1 MWEYKS
7 DRVVHEE
14 EEAPPQ
20 LPTANSIVA
29 SPQKR
34 HVTVP
39 NSKHFENVNSNEC
52 RICGETGEKS
62 FWIGCS
68 HKNKLS
74 GRQDCNY
81 WVHQWCIGLSQKIW
95 WRSHIF
101 VLHIIIH
108 IFVLHM
114 GKRNRKVNS
123 KKKIFLSVCLPI
135 SFTMCLSMYILWWNI
150 LIHCTSTLYMPYY
163 RKSTFWKLVK
173 ITTKQN
179 LTLHLIN
186 PLSSKSG

>member
-1 MWEYKS
+1 MSIRLKPTWKDGKMWEYKS

-20 LPTANSIVA
+20 LLTANPIIA

-34 HVTVP
+34 HVAVP
-39 NSKHFENVNSNEC
+39 NSKHLENVNSNEC
-52 RICGETGEKS
+52 RICRETGEKS

-95 WRSHIF
+95 
-101 VLHIIIH
+101 
-108 IFVLHM
+108 
-114 GKRNRKVNS
+114 
-123 KKKIFLSVCLPI
+123 
-135 SFTMCLSMYILWWNI
+135 
-150 LIHCTSTLYMPYY
+150 
-163 RKSTFWKLVK
+163 
-173 ITTKQN
+173 
-179 LTLHLIN
+179 
-186 PLSSKSG
+186 

>member
-20 LPTANSIVA
+20 LLTANPIIA

-34 HVTVP
+34 HVAVP
-39 NSKHFENVNSNEC
+39 NSKHLENVNSNEC
-52 RICGETGEKS
+52 RICRETGEKS

-123 KKKIFLSVCLPI
+123 KKNKIICLP
-135 SFTMCLSMYILWWNI
+135 SYFFCHVFVYVHFMVKHPY
-150 LIHCTSTLYMPYY
+150 TLYMPYY

-173 ITTKQN
+173 IITKQN